1 MTTSNTR
8 VRSVRSLLSALLGI
22 VGFLSLSLSAFAQET
37 GTITGQVFNPYTGQN
52 VRYAEVSIVE
62 TSASATTDA
71 EGMYRFNNIP
81 VGQATVTLLF
91 TGYEFQTVKVNVTAG
106 GTVTQNFN
114 LKLPASE
121 VAGAKS
127 TDDDI
132 IQLSAFVVSGQREGS
147 AKAIMEQ
154 RASQNISNVVAAD
167 AFGSVAEGNVGEF
180 LKNMPGVDL
189 DYVEADTR
197 TPRLR
202 GLPSQYTAVTMDGA
216 QVASADAFTQFNAVG
231 GGAGDGARSFG
242 FEQVSI
248 NSIESIEVNKTAG
261 ADFDAE
267 GAAGTINMK
276 TKRAF
281 DRQGRRI
288 SFGVNLTANSEEMNL
303 NKSYGPDDK
312 QSYKVLP
319 GAMLEYS
326 DIFLDNRL
334 GIVLN
339 VSESN
344 SFTEQRRVDLT
355 YNRTPTATDSRPVVL
370 RQITIKDG
378 PKTTRRSTVTLTAD
392 YKLSPKF
399 DFGATYI
406 WSHYDAG
413 IYNRQYQFA
422 ASNDALRNTI
432 TSSSGNPLVNF
443 GTSTAGGTQRSVNQS
458 GNAGIKLTNTTT
470 VNTRARYRGENVE
483 VEAKGSYSHSFN
495 DYEGIVRG
503 VVRDS
508 IVPNLTGTDFT
519 ATRSAEDSTDWKIV
533 QTSGADWSD
542 LTNFSSASV
551 RPRIREEAR
560 AADVS
565 VYTAQLDS
573 TYVTNWSI
581 PTKFKAGVKW
591 LDRHNRAENLSD
603 IRQYDYIGPVALGG
617 LAAGNFALYPSRHI
631 SEHGSLGVQVISGNG
646 GTIIVPDRN
655 VLADLYKSRPDY
667 FVPFAFSAD
676 NLYSARVA
684 NQRNFRESIN
694 AAYFMG
700 TTTLKKLTLN
710 AGLRFEATN
719 QKARERNPYDSAEVV
734 ARGFT
739 VGTAAT
745 GTRGRATT
753 VDGIAFQ
760 YLSRP
765 DIIREKD
772 YDNLFASA
780 SAKYEVTRDFQLQA
794 GFNQGIQRP
803 KFGDVTGGIVREG
816 DDPDATQVSFPNK
829 DLKAETFNNYV
840 TRAQYYFEPVGT
852 LGLSVY
858 QIEVKD
864 AVSKIDYSAS
874 QFAAL
879 FPEESPFSVADAAAD
894 TTTRFRYKQ
903 NTPEKA
909 RFRGLEFEYSQQL
922 SFLPGILRGI
932 DVRTAYTRNYAR
944 VVNQSLALSLAP
956 HNITGAIG
964 FKYRWIYVNF
974 SGKWTSDTPFDS
986 VPNVATLGLPTTTPN
1001 LRARIRE
1008 ERATYDLNFTYNI
1021 SNRYTISIQGRNIFN
1036 EPLKIYDP
1044 VNPITPALLW
1054 RTEAYGALWTAGFQA
1069 KF

>member
-1 MTTSNTR
+1 MR
-8 VRSVRSLLSALLGI
+8 PLLSALLGI
-22 VGFLSLSLSAFAQET
+22 MGFLSLCLSAVAQQTT
-37 GTITGQVFNPYTGQN
+37 GTVTGRVFNPYTGQN
-52 VRYAEVSIVE
+52 VRYAEVSLVD
-62 TSASATTDA
+62 TLLVTVTDA
-71 EGMYRFNNIP
+71 EGMYRFSNVP
-81 VGQATVTLLF
+81 AGKATISLLF
-91 TGYEFQTVKVNVTAG
+91 TGYELQTMEITVTPGA
-106 GTVTQNFN
+106 TVTQNFN

-121 VAGAKS
+121 AAGAK
-127 TDDDI
+127 TNDDDI
-132 IQLSAFVVSGQREGS
+132 VQLSAFVVSGQREGN

-202 GLPSQYTAVTMDGA
+202 GLPSQYTSVTMDGA
-216 QVASADAFTQFNAVG
+216 QIASADAFAQFNAVG
-231 GGAGDGARSFG
+231 NGAGDSARSTG
-242 FEQVSI
+242 FEQISI

-288 SFGVNLTANSEEMNL
+288 SFGVNMTANSEEMTL
-303 NKSYGPDDK
+303 KKDYGLDDRE
-312 QSYKVLP
+312 SYKILP
-319 GAMLEYS
+319 GGTLEYS

-344 SFTEQRRVDLT
+344 SYTEQRRLDHV
-355 YNRTPTATDSRPVVL
+355 YNRTPTLTDTRPVVL
-370 RQITIKDG
+370 RQISLKDG

-413 IYNRQYQFA
+413 IYNRTYQFT

-432 TSSSGNPLVNF
+432 TSTGNPLTSF
-443 GTSTAGGTQRSVNQS
+443 GTSSGGGAQRVVNQT

-470 VNTRARYRGENVE
+470 LNTRARYRGENIE
-483 VEAKGSYSHSFN
+483 VEAKGSYSHSYN

-508 IVPNLTGTDFT
+508 IVPTLTGTDFT
-519 ATRSAEDSTDWKIV
+519 ATRSDESSTDWRIV
-533 QTSGADWSD
+533 QTSGPDWSD
-542 LTNFSSASV
+542 LANFSSATA

-560 AADVS
+560 TADVS
-565 VYTAQLDS
+565 VYTAQIDA
-573 TYVTNWSI
+573 TYTTSWSI
-581 PTKFKAGVKW
+581 PTKFKSGLKW

-603 IRQYDYIGPVALGG
+603 LQQYDYIGPGGGLGG
-617 LAAGNFALYPSRHI
+617 SFALYPSRHI
-631 SEHGSLGVQVISGNG
+631 GEHGSLGAQVISGNG

-655 VLADLYKSRPDY
+655 TLADLFKSRPDY

-676 NLYSARVA
+676 TLYSARVA
-684 NQRNFRESIN
+684 NQRNFRENIN

-700 TTTLKKLTLN
+700 TTSLKKLTLS
-710 AGLRFEATN
+710 AGLRFEATAT
-719 QKARERNPYDSAEVV
+719 KARERNPREASEV
-734 ARGFT
+734 
-739 VGTAAT
+739 TAA
-745 GTRGRATT
+745 GFAVNSRSRRATT
-753 VDGIAFQ
+753 VDGVAYQF
-760 YLSRP
+760 LSRP
-765 DIIREKD
+765 DIIREAD
-772 YDNLFASA
+772 YDHLFASA
-780 SAKYEVTRDFQLQA
+780 SAKYELTNNLQLQA

-803 KFGDVTGGIVREG
+803 RFADVTGGIVTEG
-816 DDPDATQVSFPNK
+816 DDTNTEFSLPNK
-829 DLKAETFNNYV
+829 NLKPELFNNYV

-858 QIEVKD
+858 QIDVKNSVAKFNYD
-864 AVSKIDYSAS
+864 ALT
-874 QFAAL
+874 FATL
-879 FPEESPFSVADAAAD
+879 YPEDSFFTPEEVLADPVNLG
-894 TTTRFRYKQ
+894 TTTFRRKENQ
-903 NTPEKA
+903 SGTS
-909 RFRGLEFEYSQQL
+909 RFRGLELEYSQQL
-922 SFLPGILRGI
+922 SFLPGFLRGF

-944 VVNQSLALSLAP
+944 VKIASTALSLAP

-964 FKYRWIYVNF
+964 YKYRWFYLNF

-986 VPNVATLGLPTTTPN
+986 VPTAGTLGRPTTSPN
-1001 LRARIRE
+1001 FRARIRE
-1008 ERATYDLNFTYNI
+1008 ERATYDVNFVYNI
-1021 SNRYTISIQGRNIFN
+1021 SNRYTVSINGRNIFN
-1036 EPLKIYDP
+1036 EPLKVYDP
-1044 VNPITPALLW
+1044 ETATTPALLW
-1054 RTEAYGALWTAGFQA
+1054 RTEAYGALWTANFQA